1 LPRYAR
7 NDTPLWP
14 EEKDSAVYEESGA
27 GSTGTILPDYPRKKR
42 DWRTP
47 FVSLKNRN
55 FRLFIIGSLIATT
68 ALQMMQLAQNY
79 LVYQLTGQATAIG
92 YVSAALGFSMF
103 FFSLTGGIA
112 ADRLPKRNLL
122 MSGQIGIGIMALWI
136 GVMVHTGLIEVWHIV
151 VGGVITG
158 IIAGFTMPARQSYVP
173 DLVGDE
179 NLLNALALNS
189 GVMNVTRIGGP
200 ALAGILIAVIGIAPL
215 YYAKFVGYSI
225 FAIILL
231 MIPIMGK
238 SQVTASRSLLGDALA
253 GLRYLRHDR
262 TVLELLIIGVFPVVL
277 AMPYVNFLPVFQEE
291 VFHVGS
297 TELGLM
303 MSVVGG
309 GAVVGA
315 MFIASI
321 VNYRYKGRIL
331 LATGIGFSASIVLFT
346 ITANAGN
353 FPLSLVMLAL
363 TGAAGTAYMS
373 LNQALVMILT
383 PPEMR
388 GRVTGLFMTTFGLQP
403 LGALPIGMLSDA
415 YGAPVTIG
423 AFGAVTLVLFI
434 GVFVFRPHMRR
445 IQDHRDTNTLSQE
458 ENMDKPVEW

>member
-1 LPRYAR
+1 MF
-7 NDTPLWP
+7 P
-14 EEKDSAVYEESGA
+14 EKGPAVYEDRQA
-27 GSTGTILPDYPRKKR
+27 VKTGTILHELPQKKR

-47 FVSLKNRN
+47 FDSLRNRN
-55 FRLFIIGSLIATT
+55 FRLFIIGLLIATT

-92 YVSAALGFSMF
+92 YVSAAMGFSMF

-112 ADRLPKRNLL
+112 ADRMSKRNLL
-122 MSGQIGIGIMALWI
+122 ISGQVGIGIIALWI

-151 VGGVITG
+151 VGGIITG
-158 IIAGFTMPARQSYVP
+158 IIAGFTMPARHSYVP
-173 DLVGDE
+173 DLVGDK
-179 NLLNALALNS
+179 NLLNAIALNS

-215 YYAKFVGYSI
+215 FYAKFLGYSI

-231 MIPIMGK
+231 MIPVLGK
-238 SQVTASRSLLGDALA
+238 TRMNTSRSLLGDALD

-262 TVLELLIIGVFPVVL
+262 TVLELLLIGVFPVIL

-297 TELGLM
+297 AELGLM

-315 MFIASI
+315 MFIALI
-321 VNYRYKGRIL
+321 VSYRYKGRIL
-331 LATGIGFSASIVLFT
+331 LATGIGFSVSLILFT
-346 ITANAGN
+346 VTANMGN
-353 FPLSLVMLAL
+353 FPLSLVMLAV
-363 TGAAGTAYMS
+363 TGATGTAYMS
-373 LNQALVMILT
+373 LNQALVIVLA

-403 LGALPIGMLSDA
+403 LGALPIGMLSDVH
-415 YGAPVTIG
+415 GAPVTIG
-423 AFGAVTLVLFI
+423 AFGVVTLVLFLV
-434 GVFVFRPHMRR
+434 VFLFRPHMRR
-445 IQDHRDTNTLSQE
+445 IEDNRSQNNPGQE
-458 ENMDKPVEW
+458 ENMDKSRG